1 MQNIKKCKVAKIE
14 KNAKIAEMLK
24 IHISKKHSLQRLQS
38 FIDWKNANFE
48 KSSNKNNISKT
59 AKNAKIK
66 EFKNAEGI

>member
-14 KNAKIAEMLK
+14 ENAKIAEMLK
-24 IHISKKHSLQRLQS
+24 IHISKKHSLQRLQN

-48 KSSNKNNISKT
+48 KSSNNDNISKT

-66 EFKNAEGI
+66 EFKIAERV